1 MQSFDELNPSQ
12 RLLLGPGPSMVHPR
26 VYRALSTPI
35 IGHLDPEFLQIMDD
49 IQQLLRFVFQT
60 KNQFTIAISA
70 TGSAGME
77 SAFVNVVEP
86 GDRVIIGVNGVFG
99 NRMSDIVERCG
110 ATPIQIKK
118 PWGKSI
124 DLQEIEDRL
133 KQAGGVKAVAL
144 VHAETSTGVMQP
156 LAEVGELC
164 KRYGALL
171 IVDAVTSLGGVPV
184 KVDDWQ
190 IDVCYSGTQKCLSCP
205 PGLAPI
211 TFSDEAI
218 LIAKNR
224 KTKVQSW
231 YLDTTLVADYWSDKT
246 RAYHHTAPISMNYA
260 LREALRLIHEEGL
273 EQRFTRHTQNSL
285 ELINGLQKLDLT
297 PFVDE
302 SIRLPT
308 LNSIKLPANLEE
320 AKIRKRL
327 LEEYNIEIGGG
338 LGDLAGR
345 VWRIGLM
352 GESSNKANVVYLLA
366 SLEELL

>member
-1 MQSFDELNPSQ
+1 
-12 RLLLGPGPSMVHPR
+12 
-26 VYRALSTPI
+26 
-35 IGHLDPEFLQIMDD
+35 
-49 IQQLLRFVFQT
+49 
-60 KNQFTIAISA
+60 
-70 TGSAGME
+70 
-77 SAFVNVVEP
+77 
-86 GDRVIIGVNGVFG
+86 
-99 NRMSDIVERCG
+99 
-110 ATPIQIKK
+110 
-118 PWGKSI
+118 
-124 DLQEIEDRL
+124 
-133 KQAGGVKAVAL
+133 
-144 VHAETSTGVMQP
+144 MQP

-190 IDVCYSGTQKCLSCP
+190 IDVCYSGTQKCVSCP

-211 TFSDEAI
+211 TFSDEAMS
-218 LIAKNR
+218 IAKNR

-231 YLDTTLVADYWSDKT
+231 YLDTTMVADYWSDKT

-273 EQRFTRHTQNSL
+273 EQRFTRHKENSL

-366 SLEELL
+366 ALEELL